1 MDYVHGASPNE
12 LRQHAPAIIEC
23 VIKSVGAFLDAA
35 QGLRNHTTSE
45 RVRRTVDRVEEHLAW
60 ATDTARLPNRTPTP
74 DTASEPLSTLARE
87 FFLLGDAIG
96 RVYHDLLSDLRPSE
110 A

>member
-1 MDYVHGASPNE
+1 MDYVYGASPDE
-12 LRQHAPAIIEC
+12 LPQHAPAIMEC
-23 VIKSVGAFLDAA
+23 VVKSVRAFLDAA

-45 RVRRTVDRVEEHLAW
+45 RVRKTVDRVEEHLAW
-60 ATDTARLPNRTPTP
+60 ATDTAHPFSKIPVS
-74 DTASEPLSTLARE
+74 DSAGEPLSTLARE

-96 RVYHDLLSDLRPSE
+96 RVYHDLLSGLRPSE